1 MVRLLYYMM
10 AYQTMELMEGSDT
23 VHIRNRLITMRDR
36 ERLGEG
42 VMSIVIHSYE
52 AAPTCSPISVT
63 IRKTGWS
70 YHLSHREWLHTVA
83 VKTRVFRNKSFAYS
97 TFGKLMQ

>member
-1 MVRLLYYMM
+1 MCKISWTMSESFVVRLLYYMM

-42 VMSIVIHSYE
+42 VMSIVIHNYE

-63 IRKTGWS
+63 IVYWS
-70 YHLSHREWLHTVA
+70 I
-83 VKTRVFRNKSFAYS
+83 KSWGL
-97 TFGKLMQ
+97 TWHQ